1 MKQFY
6 DYFIKF
12 YGPKGLY
19 PNKKGKLKLSDINKA
34 VSVYLAKNP
43 NREFYGDSPDREAV
57 RDVLIKQKKLEPDY
71 KNNEEKSAMKLK
83 DLIKE
88 QWMTGWTA
96 PPKDRR
102 WSKSTTSTGLT
113 EFERKGGKDTINE
126 TLPAFPREWKNL
138 EKAEKIYEKAIID
151 LGKAVAKQDRKKG
164 QLIPALYKTLNATM
178 KKFKEMLNTEILS
191 KLQ

>member
-57 RDVLIKQKKLEPDY
+57 RDVLIKQKKLVPDY
-71 KNNEEKSAMKLK
+71 GTNEGKLNEGRSEQEYVEHYEAEIFDAIAQFKNVFQRTEWKKHRSINKIIK
-83 DLIKE
+83 DLFKLE
-88 QWMTGWTA
+88 Q
-96 PPKDRR
+96 KLSD
-102 WSKSTTSTGLT
+102 
-113 EFERKGGKDTINE
+113 
-126 TLPAFPREWKNL
+126 
-138 EKAEKIYEKAIID
+138 
-151 LGKAVAKQDRKKG
+151 
-164 QLIPALYKTLNATM
+164 
-178 KKFKEMLNTEILS
+178 EIGEL
-191 KLQ
+191 